1 MEFVEKI
8 KEEICV
14 FKYECKEKYCVLILI
29 VFFNNV
35 FCVGDVWNDKNL
47 EKLYEC
53 VLKLC
58 GMNIFMVFFIICD
71 VFEMFKDGFVLK
83 KGNVYQFC
91 YDLVMEI
98 ILFMFGLDYYLD
110 MIKYVDIVFLRK

>member
-14 FKYECKEKYCVLILI
+14 FRNECKEKYCVFILI
-29 VFFNNV
+29 VFFNNK
-35 FCVGDVWNDKNL
+35 FCVGDLWKL
-47 EKLYEC
+47 EKLYEY

-58 GMNIFMVFFIICD
+58 GMSIIMVFFEICD

-83 KGNVYQFC
+83 IGNLY
-91 YDLVMEI
+91 
-98 ILFMFGLDYYLD
+98 
-110 MIKYVDIVFLRK
+110 